1 MKPQYLPLI
10 FSLIFIIGCKTRE
23 SNQPKNF
30 SFPPEWEPHQ
40 AVWIDF
46 TAQEYGI
53 GKDHEAKIDI
63 INALHKHVPVKVL
76 VELDSMRQMCNQ
88 MMVET
93 NIDTSIVEIIYH
105 PIPNIFLRDAGP
117 IFLSNG
123 ETLMIADFAWNC
135 YGHAP
140 FCEEID
146 YARGD
151 ISNDLAKQMGLE
163 IRSTDIVAEGGGL
176 EVSNTV
182 ILAFRKFGIH
192 RNPGKSMNEIE
203 TVYLKMYNKE
213 KIIWIEEAP
222 LLDKNGFKIDNYFGQ
237 GGNAHIDA
245 FMRFV
250 NDSTILV
257 SVIEESEKNNSPIQ
271 YVDYECLKANLNQIK
286 KELNTDGKPFKIVE
300 IPFPDVS
307 LYEYKTLAEEWHAE
321 QSDNIQIGDSIIYV
335 PNVGYANFLIS
346 NGLVLVSEYWREGL
360 PQYEKKKDEYVKEVL
375 SKYFPNRKIIGIN
388 VLSSNWLGGGI
399 HCQTQQEPLIKPR

>member
-1 MKPQYLPLI
+1 MKPKYL
-10 FSLIFIIGCKTRE
+10 FLIFIFIFNISCEKQE
-23 SNQPKNF
+23 IKQPKEF

-46 TAQEYGI
+46 TAQEYGV

-63 INALHKHVPVKVL
+63 INALHINVPVKVL

-88 MMVET
+88 MMVES
-93 NIDTSIVEIIYH
+93 NIDTSRVEIIFH

-140 FCEEID
+140 FCKKID

-151 ISNDLAKQMGLE
+151 ISNDLAEQMGLE

-182 ILAFRKFGIH
+182 ILAFKKFGIH
-192 RNPGKSMNEIE
+192 RNPGKSLQEIE
-203 TVYLKMYNKE
+203 AGYLEMYNKE
-213 KIIWIEEAP
+213 KMIWIENAP

-237 GGNAHIDA
+237 GGNPHIDA
-245 FMRFV
+245 YMRFV

-257 SVIEESEKNNSPIQ
+257 TVIDESEKNNSPIQ
-271 YVDYECLKANLNQIK
+271 YMDYESLKANLNQIK
-286 KELNTDGKPFKIVE
+286 RELNTDGKPFNIIE

-307 LYEYKTLAEEWHAE
+307 LYESKAVAEEWHAE
-321 QSDNIQIGDSIIYV
+321 QSDNINIGDPIINV
-335 PNVGYANFLIS
+335 PNVGYANFLIT
-346 NGLVLVSEYWREGL
+346 NGAVLVSEYWHEGL
-360 PQYEKKKDEYVKEVL
+360 PENERKKDDYVKEVL
-375 SKYFPNRKIIGIN
+375 AKYFPNREIIGID

-399 HCQTQQEPLIKPR
+399 HCQTQQEPLVNPE